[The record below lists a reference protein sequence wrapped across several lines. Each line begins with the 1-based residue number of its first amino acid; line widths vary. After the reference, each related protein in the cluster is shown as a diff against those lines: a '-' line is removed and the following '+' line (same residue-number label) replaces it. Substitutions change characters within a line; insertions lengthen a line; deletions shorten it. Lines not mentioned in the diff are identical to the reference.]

1 MEYIKFMKKI
11 FLLLLVAFAFSSC
24 EKDDI
29 CDAGTSTTPR
39 LVIEFYDSLI
49 ATPTFKNVTNLKAV
63 ANGMTEGI
71 VFNNTLASTNP
82 LRYLTNTNKI
92 FLPLDPSATT
102 TSYTLTNNFGAFNA
116 NADVVTFNYT
126 KKEVYVSRACGYKY
140 LFNLTNTNSNILTA
154 DIDNWIKNILI
165 VKPNLETENEVHIQ
179 IFF

>member
-1 MEYIKFMKKI
+1 MKDIKIMKKI
-11 FLLLLVAFAFSSC
+11 YLLLLITFAFSSC

-49 ATPTFKNVTNLKAV
+49 ATPTMKSTTNLKAV
-63 ANGMTEGI
+63 ANNMTDGI
-71 VFNNTLASTNP
+71 VFNNTLAITNP
-82 LRYLTNTNKI
+82 LRYLTNSNKI

-102 TSYTLTNNFGAFNA
+102 TSYTLTNNFDATNA

-154 DIDNWIKNILI
+154 DSDNWIKNILI
-165 VKPNLETENEVHIQ
+165 VKSNLETENEVHLQ
-179 IFF
+179 IYF